1 MTEPS
6 ASTSPSEDLIGER
19 VVLLLEDDDVH
30 AAIMQHLLTSMGLAT
45 LHVRDLRAARDLLQE
60 RWVDMIVADL
70 LLPDSMP
77 MNSLTALLDLA
88 ERIPIVVVTSWMV
101 PLHGLHGDTRLKL
114 FDKCHF
120 DPGAFKVLVRYLL
133 SPATP
138 DERRNPF
145 VDPL

>member
-1 MTEPS
+1 MTE
-6 ASTSPSEDLIGER
+6 TSHSSPPQEDGLGER

-30 AAIMQHLLTSMGLAT
+30 AAIIEHLLDSMGLLT
-45 LHVRDLRAARDLLQE
+45 LHVRDLAAARALLRE

-77 MNSLTALLDLA
+77 MNSLSALLDLA
-88 ERIPIVVVTSWMV
+88 ERIPIVVVTAWMV
-101 PLHGLHGDTRLKL
+101 PLHGLHGGTRLKL
-114 FDKCHF
+114 FDKCQF

-133 SPATP
+133 SSAAPE
-138 DERRNPF
+138 ERLNPF